1 MFEFLGGQPLRPQ
14 RRAPCLSSFS
24 LDVDVVGAGSS
35 CAGLGTGL
43 DGAVVGSR
51 ADSPLD
57 CPGRDVGVPPDP
69 RTPTLIPSASASSCA
84 ECFDPRVFPSS
95 FAELSFRKRYQF

>member
-1 MFEFLGGQPLRPQ
+1 M
-14 RRAPCLSSFS
+14 
-24 LDVDVVGAGSS
+24 DVVGAGDS
-35 CAGLGTGL
+35 CGGLGTGL

-51 ADSPLD
+51 ADSPPD

-69 RTPTLIPSASASSCA
+69 RTPALIPSASASSCF

-95 FAELSFRKRYQF
+95 FAVFSFAKRYLV